1 MYLFQDGIGNGSP
14 YEGSDISVYH
24 IETDFLL
31 GAVANISGEPQTS
44 QPWIWPVCHPKNDND
59 PEFQSK
65 KGMVAGWLDAP
76 PVDQTFTN
84 IFGAGVKEADVFRY
98 DD

>member
-1 MYLFQDGIGNGSP
+1 M
-14 YEGSDISVYH
+14 YH

-59 PEFQSK
+59 PEFQSR

-98 DD
+98 DDQKENILEREF